1 MSANDRVLGTG
12 CAKKNKKAQKSKSIP
27 DENIIPLE
35 TKRMRGGRKII
46 RVVKRGSFQKKMA
59 DLSRYKKRNK
69 NTGNDREKET
79 KMKLSAGRIE
89 EDQTGAMD
97 NDGAGGGN
105 LFWGP
110 RKSSKF
116 RIRNE

>member
-1 MSANDRVLGTG
+1 MTAYLEPAAPKRT
-12 CAKKNKKAQKSKSIP
+12 KKAQKSKSIP
-27 DENIIPLE
+27 DENINPLE

-59 DLSRYKKRNK
+59 DLYPGIKKEIKTRK
-69 NTGNDREKET
+69 KET

-105 LFWGP
+105 SFLGFP
-110 RKSSKF
+110 
-116 RIRNE
+116 